1 MNDFVDYLNSINN
14 YSGDST
20 GSLAEKQVKSKYYDL
35 IKIDRRLGKFIAD
48 CIRKKDYKV
57 FILTGHAGDGKT
69 SILVQ
74 VLKSLGYLFSGDGL
88 SKEKEYADFYYVK
101 DMSEIEE
108 QRRTEVLTKALRA
121 RNNGRC
127 SLLISNTGPL
137 LETIT
142 ALEKSVAENSGQ
154 EFSKDDE
161 IWVKT
166 KVLKALDKND
176 NQEISIAGEK
186 AYVINIARIDNVSF
200 ATNILEK
207 YVDEALWAKCEECK
221 CKDKCPILFNRR
233 IVAKQFSRVASFIE
247 NYYRFLYENDKR
259 MTIRQIAGQISFA
272 MTGNLSCHEIE
283 TKMLKEPFFNYNFA
297 NLFFGFCG
305 IEEKKD
311 ATQINGIK
319 QIQLL
324 ELDKTALDVDYRLFV
339 NNDRSFFLPEIEGV
353 LQGLNKNY
361 HKHYQVIN
369 EETRVSNSERKTE
382 IKLRSAVRRFYL
394 VFGERDDSG
403 LENLWNQIY
412 GLSFADYCKL
422 VDKKQPKALLRRLQ
436 STVFQALYVRNTGS
450 VPNGQSE
457 LPLTL
462 RREDD
467 VFQNVMLVLG
477 KVNKSDLELVQWPVN
492 GLFEDNEEKQT
503 IGLDLK
509 GRHVRITLPMV
520 NYFQALIA
528 GAIASNNNP
537 ALTHGIATLDAILL
551 ECFGEKKPESEEDC
565 EMKVL
570 VNTTSGQEYETFS
583 FSDNQLNV
591 W

>member
-14 YSGDST
+14 FSGDST
-20 GSLAEKQVKSKYYDL
+20 GSLAETQVKSKYYDL
-35 IKIDRRLGKFIAD
+35 IKIDRRLGRFIAD
-48 CIRKKDYKV
+48 CVKSKNYKT

-74 VLKSLGYLFSGDGL
+74 VLKALGYLSDGEGL
-88 SKEKEYADFYYVK
+88 CKEKRYEDFYYVK

-108 QRRTEVLTKALRA
+108 QHRPEVLENALNA
-121 RNNGRC
+121 GNNNMS

-142 ALEKSVAENSGQ
+142 SLEKRVFETGGK
-154 EFSKDDE
+154 EFTKDEE
-161 IWVKT
+161 IRVKT
-166 KVLKALDKND
+166 NVLKALDKND
-176 NQEISIAGEK
+176 NQEISIAGK
-186 AYVINIARIDNVSF
+186 QAYVINIARIDNVSF
-200 ATNILEK
+200 ATSILRK
-207 YVDEALWAKCEECK
+207 FVDAALWSKCEECK
-221 CKDKCPILFNRR
+221 CKEKCPIVFNRR
-233 IVAKQFSRVASFIE
+233 IVANQYDRVASFVE

-272 MTGNLSCHEIE
+272 LTGNLTCKEIE
-283 TKMLKEPFFNYNFA
+283 TKLLKEPFFNYNFA

-305 IEEKKD
+305 IDEKKD

-339 NNDRSFFLPEIEGV
+339 NNDRSFFAPEIEEV

-361 HKHYQVIN
+361 RKHYQVTN
-369 EETRVSNSERKTE
+369 EDTAVTNSERRTE

-394 VFGERDDSG
+394 LFGESDNSG
-403 LENLWNQIY
+403 VENLWNQIY
-412 GLSFADYCKL
+412 GLSFSDYCKL
-422 VDKKQPKALLRRLQ
+422 VDKKQPKALLRKLQ
-436 STVFQALYVRNTGS
+436 TTIFQALYVRNTGS
-450 VPNGQSE
+450 IPSGQSE

-492 GLFEDNEEKQT
+492 SLFEDNSEKQT

-509 GRHVRITLPMV
+509 GRRVKISLPMV

-528 GAIASNNNP
+528 GSIASNNNP

-551 ECFGEKKPESEEDC
+551 ECFGERRPENEEDC
-565 EMKVL
+565 EMRVL
-570 VNTTSGQEYETFS
+570 INTTSGQEYETFS
-583 FSDNQLNV
+583 FSENQLNV